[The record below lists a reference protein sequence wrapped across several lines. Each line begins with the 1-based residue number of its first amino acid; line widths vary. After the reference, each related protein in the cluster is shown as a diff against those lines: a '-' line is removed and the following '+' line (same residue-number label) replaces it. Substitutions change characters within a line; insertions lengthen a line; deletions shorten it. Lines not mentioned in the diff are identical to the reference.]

1 MNWSRLP
8 RALALLSLVL
18 TSATWMAACKQGE
31 GQRCQVTEDCDDS
44 LVCNQATKQCATST
58 GGGIDATVPDGPPPD
73 ASMVDAPVDAAS
85 MSDAPVLNATAA

>member
-1 MNWSRLP
+1 MTRSHLL

-18 TSATWMAACKQGE
+18 ASAAGITACKQGE
-31 GQRCQVTEDCDDS
+31 GERCQVDTDCDN

-73 ASMVDAPVDAAS
+73 AAEIDAPA
-85 MSDAPVLNATAA
+85 DAPADATPPV